1 MESFNSCSNNS
12 ESFCDEFT
20 SSDEISSVNIS
31 LSSSMNSIDSFDS
44 VTESENNS
52 ELDSASSFN
61 SSYSLTIS
69 DDDGL
74 CSVSYTDNDLCS
86 DDDSSSDNSSSSS
99 SCLVLCYCC
108 STMLEPELFA
118 EEENICNDC
127 LLDFEERLGEKY
139 EIQIRFLKHDI
150 KDYKAKQFELETKM
164 KYMEKEA
171 ELLKNQVSFIKQ
183 ENEFHKTL
191 LMKTC

>member
-1 MESFNSCSNNS
+1 MESYISCSNNS

-20 SSDEISSVNIS
+20 SSDEISSVNVS

-52 ELDSASSFN
+52 EFDSASSFN

-69 DDDGL
+69 DDD
-74 CSVSYTDNDLCS
+74 CS
-86 DDDSSSDNSSSSS
+86 DDDSNLDSSFNSSCDSNCSSS
-99 SCLVLCYCC
+99 LVLCYCC

-150 KDYKAKQFELETKM
+150 KDYKKKQFELETKM